1 MDTKIKLMQE
11 DDAGNIWVDS
21 LISCC
26 IPNCDV
32 MPSLLL
38 SSSDVLS
45 SSYHLCNFALRSPRR
60 TIKKGLFFSIVSKLS
75 STLSANVPNSSR
87 DI

>member
-1 MDTKIKLMQE
+1 MDSKIKLMQE
-11 DDAGNIWVDS
+11 DDAGNIWVGS
-21 LISCC
+21 RISYC

-45 SSYHLCNFALRSPRR
+45 SSYDLCNFALRSPRR
-60 TIKKGLFFSIVSKLS
+60 TIKKGLFFQLYLS
-75 STLSANVPNSSR
+75 
-87 DI
+87 